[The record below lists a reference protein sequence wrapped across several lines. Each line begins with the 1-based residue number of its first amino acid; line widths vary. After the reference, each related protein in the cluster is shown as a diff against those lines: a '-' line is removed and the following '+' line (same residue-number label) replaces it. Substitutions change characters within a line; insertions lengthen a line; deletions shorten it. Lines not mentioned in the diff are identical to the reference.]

1 MIYRLSV
8 AEIYNHPGFEAMIE
22 EYGRLTDPLLPAPPT
37 PAERKHNYLELE
49 ERGVLIVWGAIRH
62 GSIVGFA
69 TCIRGSIPH
78 YGASIA
84 IVESLYLMD
93 AWRASPLGNNLL
105 TACED
110 AARIWGVPQ
119 IFIQVHEE
127 ELKTLGTILARRNY
141 SARIHTYG
149 RRI

>member
-1 MIYRLSV
+1 MIEQLTVERIYAKFGFGAMIDEYARLS
-8 AEIYNHPGFEAMIE
+8 
-22 EYGRLTDPLLPAPPT
+22 DPLMPDPPAP
-37 PAERKHNYLELE
+37 EVRKQKYLSLE
-49 ERGVLIVWGAIRH
+49 KAGLLAVYGATVR
-62 GSIVGFA
+62 SRVVGFA
-69 TCIRGSIPH
+69 TCLKGQIPH
-78 YGASIA
+78 YASPIA
-84 IVESLYLMD
+84 IVESLYLMR
-93 AWRASPLGNNLL
+93 ANRASGLGLRL
-105 TACED
+105 IEACED